1 MGDKGGSVQG
11 GVQMSE
17 VKGAEEIRRDV
28 KDEEITLEYMKNS
41 IRIIS
46 NYVSNIIEELEE
58 EKIKEVIK
66 RILKANRIFVM
77 GAGRSGLVMRAFAM
91 RLMHLGFTT
100 YVVGEIVTP
109 AVKEGDLVVV
119 ASGSGETPSIL
130 NLAKIAK
137 DIGAELVLF
146 TSNPESSMA
155 KIADIVVTI
164 RGRISHDV
172 MDYMERQL
180 RGDYKSLTPLGTV
193 FEILTLIVLDG
204 MVAELIHLTRQ
215 TEEHMRSRHAILE

>member
-1 MGDKGGSVQG
+1 MEKMGIGK
-11 GVQMSE
+11 E
-17 VKGAEEIRRDV
+17 
-28 KDEEITLEYMKNS
+28 EEITLEYMKNS

-46 NYVSNIIEELEE
+46 NYVSNIIEDLDEE
-58 EKIKEVIK
+58 RVREVIK

-109 AVKEGDLVVV
+109 AVREGDLVIV
-119 ASGSGETPSIL
+119 ASGSGETLSVV

-137 DIGAELVLF
+137 DIGAQLVLF
-146 TSNPESSMA
+146 TSNPESTMA
-155 KIADIVVTI
+155 KIADVVVAI
-164 RGRISHDV
+164 KGRISHEV

-204 MVAELIHLTRQ
+204 MVAELIHLTHQ
-215 TEEHMRSRHAILE
+215 TEEHMKSRHAVLE